1 MKKILTF
8 KQIDE
13 LAKKL
18 ATYVTPNTVVAL
30 IGDLGTGKTTFT
42 KKFAKELGIDENLK
56 SPTFNYVLE
65 YLDGRLPL
73 YHFDVYR
80 LGSADEIYEI
90 GYEDYINNDG
100 VALIEWANIIESEL
114 PKKYIRIEFEYA
126 LGEGEEEL
134 RSLELKYIGDK
145 EKEEE
150 MLKYVDFSN

>member
-18 ATYVTPNTVVAL
+18 AAYVTPNTVVAL

-42 KKFAKELGIDENLK
+42 KNFAKELGIDENLK

-134 RSLELKYIGDK
+134 RSVELKYIGDK

-150 MLKYVDFSN
+150 MLKYVNFSD